1 MATRR
6 RTLRILTGA
15 AAVSAALVST
25 AWSRPVPPPAD
36 VRAEASVAGT
46 STAEASVAGT
56 STVGTSVTG
65 TSTVG
70 TSTAGTSVTGAT
82 AAGTSTSG
90 APATLCAPAGVL
102 RGAGGERAVVS
113 VCAGSGTPVM
123 AVSAPASCRRPGTS
137 VRYACLTSGSW
148 TARRDGTTVA
158 SGTLPGSHPY
168 PGPGTY
174 DITASVHVRSTPS
187 GVDLHG
193 TVRATLTLTAPKQR
207 PTHRVEVDRLTLRP
221 GTTTTLTYRVY
232 RDSDQGD
239 GSARFGLIGEE
250 ASGVRISTADARCV
264 NPLVGRAPS
273 RDRLRYAV
281 DCALTDL
288 QPGRAA
294 TVRVKVRLSSACS
307 TVVSKLGYWMPRGQ
321 ALYTGG
327 MVEGPTVGCS

>member
-1 MATRR
+1 MAARR

-15 AAVSAALVST
+15 AAVCSALVPTALVPT

-36 VRAEASVAGT
+36 VRAEAA
-46 STAEASVAGT
+46 
-56 STVGTSVTG
+56 
-65 TSTVG
+65 
-70 TSTAGTSVTGAT
+70 TAGTAT
-82 AAGTSTSG
+82 ATAGTATAEEPAAGTAVAG
-90 APATLCAPAGVL
+90 APVADGPVAGAPAADGPATLCAPAGVL

-148 TARRDGTTVA
+148 TARRDGATVA
-158 SGTLPGSHPY
+158 SGTLPGSQPY

-187 GVDLHG
+187 GVDLRG
-193 TVRATLTLTAPKQR
+193 TVRASLTLTAPKQR

-232 RDSDQGD
+232 RDSEQGD

-273 RDRLRYAV
+273 RDRLGYAV

-327 MVEGPTVGCS
+327 MVEGPTIGCS